1 MLIRCG
7 SISPR
12 TEIAGRSPSGIH
24 DVGIDFNRRS
34 WSMRMSLDVKEKR
47 DLPLPTGAPNP
58 IRRVRSDTDL
68 LRSTPFK
75 SRWSPPMS
83 FSEEKAN
90 LVMSMSPAIAE
101 EAEDLL
107 YSGGGIGNGRKMGGG
122 SGGKRGGEANREED
136 SRIGTYYQEMLK
148 TDPGNPLL
156 LRNYGRFLHEVIKNL
171 KEYSTSITLLC
182 YLRLLLTFSEFQ
194 VEGDLERAEEYYG
207 RAILASPNDGEL
219 LSLYGRLVWE
229 SQRDSKRAESY
240 HERAAEASPENWYF
254 PSCFFFFFFFLAAF
268 IFSLALSLKIRN
280 LILQNHGD
288 VDCLQLCDGFL
299 CSLPLGRR
307 GGRRRRR
314 RGCESCFI
322 VRIRGGLLI

>member
-1 MLIRCG
+1 MKTAMLIRCG

-12 TEIAGRSPSGIH
+12 TEIAGRSPFGIH
-24 DVGIDFNRRS
+24 DVGSDFHRRS

-68 LRSTPFK
+68 LRSAPFR
-75 SRWSPPMS
+75 SRWSPPMR
-83 FSEEKAN
+83 FSEEKEKAN

-107 YSGGGIGNGRKMGGG
+107 YSGGGMGNGRKMGGG

-156 LRNYGRFLHEVIKNL
+156 LRNYGRFLHEV
-171 KEYSTSITLLC
+171 
-182 YLRLLLTFSEFQ
+182 
-194 VEGDLERAEEYYG
+194 EGDLERAEEYYG

-229 SQRDSKRAESY
+229 SQRDSNRAESY
-240 HERAAEASPENWYF
+240 HERAVEASPDNCYVMG
-254 PSCFFFFFFFLAAF
+254 SYAHFLWDAEEEEEEDEEEGRVASSSPFVEAF
-268 IFSLALSLKIRN
+268 
-280 LILQNHGD
+280 
-288 VDCLQLCDGFL
+288 
-299 CSLPLGRR
+299 
-307 GGRRRRR
+307 
-314 RGCESCFI
+314 
-322 VRIRGGLLI
+322 